1 MGPRASGRPAVHP
14 LPWQYEAIF
23 DGTPAPG
30 PAAEPPE
37 RLRGGLD
44 RALAQRRADHPL
56 AYAHGDR
63 RLSGEYLVRG
73 GTRASNDQS
82 RPAGAAPWTDD
93 ARPDR
98 SPRSH

>member
-14 LPWQYEAIF
+14 LPRQHEAAF

-37 RLRGGLD
+37 RVRGGLD

-56 AYAHGDR
+56 APAYGNR
-63 RLSGEYLVRG
+63 RLFVEYMMRG
-73 GTRASNDQS
+73 GPRASDDHS
-82 RPAGAAPWTDD
+82 RPAGAAARTGD
-93 ARPDR
+93 ATPDR
-98 SPRSH
+98 SPRPR